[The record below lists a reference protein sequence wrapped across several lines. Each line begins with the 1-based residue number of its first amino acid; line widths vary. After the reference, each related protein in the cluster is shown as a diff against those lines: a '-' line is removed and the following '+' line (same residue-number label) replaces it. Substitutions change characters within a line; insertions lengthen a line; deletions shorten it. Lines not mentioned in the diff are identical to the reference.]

1 MNIKEILSQ
10 NIKMFKETIIIVFIS
25 VLSALIF
32 NSMSEQQIPFIYHP
46 YTFAQDRQLTIDDIK
61 RIHKNKEALFID
73 ARSVEEYQE
82 GHISDAIN
90 IPAGMG
96 RTKKMEMLNQIP
108 KDLQIIVYCED
119 SQCHMAERL
128 AKEMQYLKFAS
139 VTVFEGGWK
148 EWCSKR

>member
-1 MNIKEILSQ
+1 
-10 NIKMFKETIIIVFIS
+10 MFKETIIIVFIS
-25 VLSALIF
+25 VLSALIL
-32 NSMSEQQIPFIYHP
+32 NSVSEQQIPFIYHP

-82 GHISDAIN
+82 GHIPDAIN

-128 AKEMQYLKFAS
+128 AKGMQYLKFAS